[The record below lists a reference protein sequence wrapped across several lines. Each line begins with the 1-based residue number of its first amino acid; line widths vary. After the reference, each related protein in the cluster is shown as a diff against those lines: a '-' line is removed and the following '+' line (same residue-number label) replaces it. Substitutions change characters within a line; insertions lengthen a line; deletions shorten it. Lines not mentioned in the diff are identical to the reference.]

1 MVLSHPFHC
10 PTRVVEG
17 DAFDDALADLLQ
29 HRTWALVTSP
39 GWVARGA
46 VDRLSGRCGN
56 PAAVFFDVNTN
67 PTISD
72 VVRLAGRLPAIEAIV
87 ALGGG
92 SVIDAAKGAVAL
104 RALGGVAAPFLAHLR
119 QGTPLPAG
127 LAPTPILAV
136 PTTAGTGSEVTRW
149 GTIWGDD
156 GIKYSVNHP
165 ALYPTH
171 AVLDPALT
179 LLMPGELT
187 LATGLDALSHA
198 MEAVW
203 NRRHSAITDT
213 IASRAITLVHQNL
226 ADALA
231 RPADLGARRRMQT
244 ASLLAGLAMGTTQT
258 ALAHSISYP
267 FTARFG
273 MPHGLACSFTL
284 AEVARYNLQTAPDR
298 LTPIA
303 AGLGCAAKDIPAT
316 LESWFARLG
325 LGAAV
330 GRYVGP
336 EVADGFGPD
345 LITRS
350 RVGNNIRDVDG
361 AAALALTRAA
371 LERWCT
377 APAVA
382 GRYDVLKAKG
392 Q

>member
-17 DAFDDALADLLQ
+17 DAFDVALPELLRN
-29 HRTWALVTSP
+29 RTWALVTSP
-39 GWVARGA
+39 GWVVRGT
-46 VDRLSGRCGN
+46 VDRLIGRCGN

-72 VVRLAGRLPAIEAIV
+72 VVRLAGRLPAFEVVV

-92 SVIDAAKGAVAL
+92 SVIDAVKGAVAL
-104 RALGGVAAPFLAHLR
+104 RALGSDEAPFLDHLR
-119 QGTPLPAG
+119 QGTPLPVD
-127 LAPTPILAV
+127 LAAADILAV

-179 LLMPGELT
+179 LSMPTELT

-198 MEAVW
+198 MESVW
-203 NRRHSAITDT
+203 NRRHSAVTD
-213 IASRAITLVHQNL
+213 ALAGRAIALVRENL
-226 ADALA
+226 AAALA
-231 RPADLGARRRMQT
+231 RPADLGPRRPMQT
-244 ASLLAGLAMGTTQT
+244 ASLLAGLAMSTTQT

-267 FTARFG
+267 FTSRFG

-303 AGLGCAAKDIPAT
+303 DGLGCAASEIPAT
-316 LESWFARLG
+316 LEAWFEALG
-325 LGAAV
+325 LGSTLTH
-330 GRYVGP
+330 YVSL
-336 EVADGFGPD
+336 EIADGFGPD

-350 RVGNNIRDVDG
+350 RAGNNIREVDG
-361 AAALALTRAA
+361 TAALALTRAA
-371 LERWCT
+371 LERWC
-377 APAVA
+377 PRAVA
-382 GRYDVLKAKG
+382 KSRLSLKEKR